1 MPDLERILAPIAGA
15 SPAGEDISFS
25 TEIDAIAKARV
36 SDDPS
41 LDQGAWETELREA
54 DWEFVARR
62 CADVIATRS
71 KDLKLAVWLAEALA
85 LTGGLRGLGDGLMA
99 VAGLCDRFWEC
110 VHPQPDEDGHELRAG
125 NLAWIAART
134 PQLLSTFSPAA
145 GADALRQQVLD
156 ADHCATAI
164 EELERVVDE
173 RLGRDGPGLTAA
185 KAAMSSL
192 ERDIVAAAR
201 AAGAGQE
208 EQGDVAAAMGATGA
222 QPASIGG
229 AVQSRAQALAQL
241 RSIAE
246 FFRRT
251 EPHSP
256 VAYLADKAAE
266 WGAQP
271 LHEWLRS
278 VIKDPAS
285 YAHVEELL
293 GVRAE

>member
-1 MPDLERILAPIAGA
+1 MPELDRMLAPIAGA

-25 TEIDAIAKARV
+25 SEIDAVAKARI

-54 DWEFVARR
+54 DWDFVARR
-62 CADVIATRS
+62 CAELISSRS
-71 KDLKLAVWLAEALA
+71 KDLRLAVWLAEAQA
-85 LTGGLRGLGDGLMA
+85 LTGGLRGLGDGLMV
-99 VAGLCDRFWEC
+99 VAGLCDRFWDSL
-110 VHPQPDEDGHELRAG
+110 HPLPDEDGHELRAG

-134 PQLLSTFSPAA
+134 PQLLAAYSPAA
-145 GADALRQQVLD
+145 DVDELRQQVLD
-156 ADHCATAI
+156 ADHCANAI

-185 KAAMSSL
+185 KAAMSAL
-192 ERDIVAAAR
+192 ERDIVAGAR
-201 AAGAGQE
+201 AAGAGVE
-208 EQGDVAAAMGATGA
+208 EEGGTAEAPAS
-222 QPASIGG
+222 QPAGFG
-229 AVQSRAQALAQL
+229 AAVQSRAQALAQL
-241 RSIAE
+241 RAIAD

-256 VAYLADKAAE
+256 VPYLADKAAE

>member
-1 MPDLERILAPIAGA
+1 MPELDRILAPIAGA

-25 TEIDAIAKARV
+25 SEIDAIAKARV

-54 DWEFVARR
+54 DWDFVARR
-62 CADVIATRS
+62 CAELIATRS
-71 KDLKLAVWLAEALA
+71 KDLRLAVWLAEAQA
-85 LTGGLRGLGDGLMA
+85 LTGGLRGLGDGLMV
-99 VAGLCDRFWEC
+99 VAGLCERFWDGL
-110 VHPQPDEDGHELRAG
+110 HPLPDEDGHELRAG
-125 NLAWIAART
+125 NLSWIAART
-134 PQLLSTFSPAA
+134 PQLLAAFSPAA
-145 GADALRQQVLD
+145 DVDALRQQVLD
-156 ADHCATAI
+156 ADHCANAI

-173 RLGRDGPGLTAA
+173 RLGQDGPGLTAA
-185 KAAMSSL
+185 KAAMSAL
-192 ERDIVAAAR
+192 ERDIVAGAR
-201 AAGAGQE
+201 AAGAGAE
-208 EQGDVAAAMGATGA
+208 EEGGAAGMA
-222 QPASIGG
+222 PASQPSAFGA

-241 RSIAE
+241 RAIAD

-293 GVRAE
+293 GVRAD

>member
-1 MPDLERILAPIAGA
+1 MPDLERLLAPIAGA
-15 SPAGEDISFS
+15 APAGEDISFS
-25 TEIDAIAKARV
+25 SEIDVIARARM

-41 LDQGAWETELREA
+41 LDQGPWETELREA
-54 DWEFVARR
+54 DWDFVARR
-62 CADVIATRS
+62 CAELIATRS
-71 KDLKLAVWLAEALA
+71 KDLRLAVWLAEAQA

-99 VAGLCDRFWEC
+99 VAGLCDRFWHG
-110 VHPQPDEDGHELRAG
+110 VHPQPDEDGFELRAG
-125 NLAWIAART
+125 NLSWIAART
-134 PQLLSTFSPAA
+134 AQLLAGFSPATDV
-145 GADALRQQVLD
+145 DALRRQVLD
-156 ADHCATAI
+156 ADLCANAI

-173 RLGRDGPGLTAA
+173 RLGREGPGLTAA
-185 KAAMSSL
+185 KAAMSAL
-192 ERDIVAAAR
+192 EREIVACAR
-201 AAGAGQE
+201 AAGVGQDSDSE
-208 EQGDVAAAMGATGA
+208 AAATPGAA
-222 QPASIGG
+222 PPAGGIGG

-241 RSIAE
+241 RAIAD

>member
-1 MPDLERILAPIAGA
+1 MPNLDRILAPIAGA
-15 SPAGEDISFS
+15 APAGEDISFS
-25 TEIDAIAKARV
+25 SEIDAIAKARV
-36 SDDPS
+36 ADDPS
-41 LDQGAWETELREA
+41 LDQGAWETELRAA
-54 DWEFVARR
+54 DWDFVARR
-62 CADVIATRS
+62 CAELIATRS
-71 KDLKLAVWLAEALA
+71 KDLRLAVWMAEAQA

-99 VAGLCDRFWEC
+99 VAGLCDRYWDG
-110 VHPQPDEDGHELRAG
+110 VHPQPDEDGFELRAG
-125 NLAWIAART
+125 NLSWIAART
-134 PQLLSTFSPAA
+134 PQLLAAYSPAA
-145 GADALRQQVLD
+145 DVDALRQQVLD
-156 ADHCATAI
+156 ADHCANAI

-185 KAAMSSL
+185 KSAGSAL
-192 ERDIVAAAR
+192 EREFVASAR
-201 AAGAGQE
+201 AAGVGQE
-208 EQGDVAAAMGATGA
+208 VGETPTSAGAALPSAGGM
-222 QPASIGG
+222 GG

-241 RSIAE
+241 RAIAD

>member
-1 MPDLERILAPIAGA
+1 MPDLERLLAPIPGP

-25 TEIDAIAKARV
+25 SEIDAIARARM

-54 DWEFVARR
+54 DWDFVARR
-62 CADVIATRS
+62 CAELIATRS
-71 KDLKLAVWLAEALA
+71 KDLRLAVWLAEAGA

-99 VAGLCDRFWEC
+99 VAGLCDRFWDG
-110 VHPQPDEDGHELRAG
+110 VHPQPDEDGFELRAG
-125 NLAWIAART
+125 NLSWIAART
-134 PQLLSTFSPAA
+134 PQLLAGFSPAA
-145 GADALRQQVLD
+145 DADALRQQVLD
-156 ADHCATAI
+156 ADHCANAI

-185 KAAMSSL
+185 KAAMSAL
-192 ERDIVAAAR
+192 EREIVAFAR
-201 AAGAGQE
+201 AAGVGQE
-208 EQGDVAAAMGATGA
+208 HEGAVAVTPGAGSSPAAG
-222 QPASIGG
+222 IGG

-241 RSIAE
+241 RAIAD

-266 WGAQP
+266 WGGQP

-293 GVRAE
+293 GVRAD

>member
-1 MPDLERILAPIAGA
+1 MLELERILQPIEGP

-25 TEIDAIAKARV
+25 REIDEIAKARV

-54 DWEFVARR
+54 DWGLVARC
-62 CADVIATRS
+62 CAGLIADRS
-71 KDLKLAVWLAEALA
+71 KDLRLAVWLAEANA
-85 LTGGLRGLGDGLMA
+85 LTGGLRGLADGLSV
-99 VAGLCDRFWEC
+99 VAGLCERFWDQL
-110 VHPQPDEDGHELRAG
+110 HPQPDESGYERRIG
-125 NLAWIAART
+125 NLSWMATRT
-134 PQLLSTFSPAA
+134 PQLLASFVPAA
-145 GADALRQQVLD
+145 DTGLLRQQVLD
-156 ADHCATAI
+156 AGDCGKAI
-164 EELERVVDE
+164 AELARMVDE
-173 RLGRDGPGLTAA
+173 KLGADGPGFTAA
-185 KAAMSSL
+185 RAAMDIL
-192 ERDIVAAAR
+192 QRDIAAAAR
-201 AAGAGQE
+201 AAGVDEVEGAG
-208 EQGDVAAAMGATGA
+208 GSADASSGHPSA
-222 QPASIGG
+222 ASIAG

-241 RSIAE
+241 RAIAD

-293 GVRAE
+293 GVRAQ

>member
-1 MPDLERILAPIAGA
+1 MTELERLLSPVAGA

-25 TEIDAIAKARV
+25 GEVDVIARARV

-54 DWEFVARR
+54 DWGFVARR
-62 CADVIATRS
+62 CAELIATRS
-71 KDLKLAVWLAEALA
+71 KDLRLAVWMAEAQA
-85 LTGGLRGLGDGLMA
+85 LTGGLRALGDGLLA
-99 VAGLCDRFWEC
+99 VAGLCDRFWDGL
-110 VHPQPDEDGHELRAG
+110 HPQPDEDGFELRAG

-134 PQLLSTFSPAA
+134 PQLLAGFAPAA
-145 GADALRQQVLD
+145 DAGALRQQVLD
-156 ADHCATAI
+156 ADHCANAI

-173 RLGRDGPGLTAA
+173 HLGRDGPGLTAA
-185 KAAMSSL
+185 KAAMSAL

-201 AAGAGQE
+201 SAGAGME
-208 EQGDVAAAMGATGA
+208 EEGAVAVLAA
-222 QPASIGG
+222 PAPGNAIGG
-229 AVQSRAQALAQL
+229 ALHSRAQALAQL
-241 RSIAE
+241 RAIAE

-271 LHEWLRS
+271 LHEWLRG
-278 VIKDPAS
+278 VIKDPAA

>member
-1 MPDLERILAPIAGA
+1 MPCLDLILAPIAGA
-15 SPAGEDISFS
+15 APAGEDISFS
-25 TEIDAIAKARV
+25 SEIDAIAKARV
-36 SDDPS
+36 ADDPS

-62 CADVIATRS
+62 CAELIATRS
-71 KDLKLAVWLAEALA
+71 KDLRLAVWMAEAQA
-85 LTGGLRGLGDGLMA
+85 LNGGLRGLGDGLMA
-99 VAGLCDRFWEC
+99 VAGLCDRYWDG
-110 VHPQPDEDGHELRAG
+110 VHPQPDEDGFELRAG
-125 NLAWIAART
+125 NLSWIAART
-134 PQLLSTFSPAA
+134 PQLLAACSPAA
-145 GADALRQQVLD
+145 DLDALRQQVLD
-156 ADHCATAI
+156 ADHCANAI
-164 EELERVVDE
+164 EELERVLDE

-185 KAAMSSL
+185 KSAMSAL
-192 ERDIVAAAR
+192 EREIVASAR
-201 AAGAGQE
+201 AAGVGQE
-208 EQGDVAAAMGATGA
+208 EGEATAVAGAASALAGVT
-222 QPASIGG
+222 GG
-229 AVQSRAQALAQL
+229 ALQSRAQALAQL
-241 RSIAE
+241 RAIAD

-266 WGAQP
+266 WGTQP

>member
-1 MPDLERILAPIAGA
+1 MPDLERLLAPIAGTA
-15 SPAGEDISFS
+15 PAGEDISFS
-25 TEIDAIAKARV
+25 SEMDAIAKARV

-41 LDQGAWETELREA
+41 LDQGAWESELREA

-62 CADVIATRS
+62 CAELISTRS
-71 KDLKLAVWLAEALA
+71 KDLRLAVWMTEALA
-85 LTGGLRGLGDGLMA
+85 LTGGLRGLGDGLMVTA
-99 VAGLCDRFWEC
+99 ALCDRFWEG
-110 VHPQPDEDGHELRAG
+110 VHPQPDEDGYELRAG
-125 NLAWIAART
+125 NLSWIAART
-134 PQLLSTFSPAA
+134 PQLLAMYSPSTDV
-145 GADALRQQVLD
+145 DALRQQVLD
-156 ADHCATAI
+156 ADHCANAI

-185 KAAMSSL
+185 KAAMSAL
-192 ERDIVAAAR
+192 ERDIVAGAR
-201 AAGAGQE
+201 AAGAGPE
-208 EQGDVAAAMGATGA
+208 EEGGDRAAPAASASQSA
-222 QPASIGG
+222 QFGN

-241 RSIAE
+241 RAIAD

-293 GVRAE
+293 GVRPE

>member
-1 MPDLERILAPIAGA
+1 M
-15 SPAGEDISFS
+15 
-25 TEIDAIAKARV
+25 T
-36 SDDPS
+36 
-41 LDQGAWETELREA
+41 
-54 DWEFVARR
+54 
-62 CADVIATRS
+62 
-71 KDLKLAVWLAEALA
+71 
-85 LTGGLRGLGDGLMA
+85 

-134 PQLLSTFSPAA
+134 PQLLAAFSPAA

-156 ADHCATAI
+156 ADHCANAI

-185 KAAMSSL
+185 KAAMSAL
-192 ERDIVAAAR
+192 ERDIVASAR

-208 EQGDVAAAMGATGA
+208 EPGDVSAAMGATGA
-222 QPASIGG
+222 QPAPIGG

-241 RSIAE
+241 RAIAE

>member
-1 MPDLERILAPIAGA
+1 MIDLDRLLAPIAGA
-15 SPAGEDISFS
+15 APAGEDLSFS
-25 TEIDAIAKARV
+25 SEIDAIARARV

-41 LDQGAWETELREA
+41 LDQGAWETDLREA
-54 DWEFVARR
+54 DWEFVGRR
-62 CADVIATRS
+62 CAELIANRS
-71 KDLKLAVWLAEALA
+71 KDLRLAVWMTEANA

-99 VAGLCDRFWEC
+99 VAGLCDHFWEGL
-110 VHPQPDEDGHELRAG
+110 HPLADEDGFELRAG

-134 PQLLSTFSPAA
+134 PQLLAACSPAA
-145 GADALRQQVLD
+145 DVDALRQQVLD
-156 ADHCATAI
+156 ADHCANAI

-173 RLGRDGPGLTAA
+173 RLGSDGPGLTAA
-185 KAAMSSL
+185 KAAMSAL
-192 ERDIVAAAR
+192 EREVVASAR
-201 AAGAGQE
+201 AAGVGQDE
-208 EQGDVAAAMGATGA
+208 GGAVALTGA
-222 QPASIGG
+222 GTQDGNVGG

-241 RSIAE
+241 RAIAD